1 MNTGSILTR
10 LLESVL
16 IVICIITLNFF
27 LIRFMPGDPVMHIIG
42 EEDYFAMEKESPEV
56 IERIR
61 ADYGL
66 DRSLTD
72 QYLSYMKKTVSFDFG
87 NSYRLKTPVLET
99 VLFRLKWTLWLAIP
113 ATVIAAIL
121 GGWLGLKA
129 GSRPG
134 GRMDSIF
141 TPFFLVLG
149 TIPTNCL
156 AILFL
161 IGFAFKAGIFPISG
175 ITSGGLTGIDK
186 TLDIIHH
193 MILPMSVLAVYKTA
207 SNYMLMKSTAAMVC
221 GEEYVTTAISKG
233 LTPAQVRKKHILVNA
248 VCPYMTSICMQFGNM
263 LAGSMMTE
271 VVFSWKGMGTLIY
284 DSVNTK
290 DFPMLQTCFLV
301 TAVCV
306 VIFNRIAD
314 ILCFVIDP
322 RLRGEGQD
330 AE

>member
-1 MNTGSILTR
+1 MKIRSFAGK
-10 LLESVL
+10 LLESVF
-16 IVICIITLNFF
+16 IVLCIITLNFF

-42 EEDYFAMEKESPEV
+42 EEDYFSMEKSAPEV
-56 IERIR
+56 LDAIR

-66 DRSLTD
+66 DRSLPE
-72 QYLSYMKKTVSFDFG
+72 QYLSYLKKTASFDFG

-99 VLFRLKWTLWLAIP
+99 VLFRLRWTLWLAIP
-113 ATVIAAIL
+113 ATIIAAIL
-121 GGWLGLKA
+121 GGWLGLAA

-134 GRMDSIF
+134 GMADMIC
-141 TPFFLVLG
+141 TPFFTVLG

-161 IGFAFKAGIFPISG
+161 IGLAFKAGLFPVSG
-175 ITSGGLTGIDK
+175 ITSGGLEGAAK
-186 TLDIIHH
+186 LLDIIHH

-207 SNYMLMKSTAAMVC
+207 SNYMLMKSTVSMVRD
-221 GEEYVTTAISKG
+221 EEYVTTAVSKG
-233 LTPAQVRKKHILVNA
+233 LNPSQVRKKHILVNA

-290 DFPMLQTCFLV
+290 DFPMLQTCFLI

-306 VIFNRIAD
+306 VVFNRIAD
-314 ILCFVIDP
+314 LLCFIIDP
-322 RLRGEGQD
+322 RLRGEGRD
-330 AE
+330 AS